1 MYPRSSDEERHAG
14 TLLVRAVLPGAYAVL
29 ASEPAVV
36 GGEEDV
42 GVLQL
47 PGRLEL
53 LDQSPY
59 HLIHRQHRLQAL
71 AVVIVDLGD
80 LFVGEPFGLLSPGG
94 LVGDVLLVEGG
105 RPGSLLLSEGSLVA
119 LCRSRGAVGGGG
131 GHVGEEGLL
140 HRRRPP
146 HEVARFFGEDVG
158 EEVLGLAAVGDY
170 LAVLVE
176 PVVVELLSVQL
187 AVPLV
192 PTRREVAWTLVA
204 RITVEVLA
212 EEGGL
217 VAAILQSDGDGVLLV
232 SLGEELFEAP
242 IGGRVSPHVV
252 VVIVEAGE

>member
-80 LFVGEPFGLLSPGG
+80 LFVGEAFGLLSPGG

-105 RPGSLLLSEGSLVA
+105 RPGSLLLSEGSLVT
-119 LCRSRGAVGGGG
+119 LRRGRGAVWGRRSYI
-131 GHVGEEGLL
+131 GEERLVLRG
-140 HRRRPP
+140 RSPD
-146 HEVARFFGEDVG
+146 EVGRFFGEDVG
-158 EEVLGLAAVGDY
+158 EEVLFLAAVGDY
-170 LAVLVE
+170 LAVLVYV
-176 PVVVELLSVQL
+176 VVVELLL
-187 AVPLV
+187 
-192 PTRREVAWTLVA
+192 
-204 RITVEVLA
+204 I
-212 EEGGL
+212 
-217 VAAILQSDGDGVLLV
+217 
-232 SLGEELFEAP
+232 
-242 IGGRVSPHVV
+242 
-252 VVIVEAGE
+252 

>member
-29 ASEPAVV
+29 APEPAVV

-42 GVLQL
+42 GIVQL

-53 LDQSPY
+53 LDQSPS

-71 AVVIVDLGD
+71 AVVIVNLGD
-80 LFVGEPFGLLSPGG
+80 LFVGEAFGLLSPGG

-119 LCRSRGAVGGGG
+119 LCRDRGAVGGGG
-131 GHVGEEGLL
+131 GHVGEERLILRG
-140 HRRRPP
+140 RPP
-146 HEVARFFGEDVG
+146 HEVGRFFGEDVG
-158 EEVLGLAAVGDY
+158 EEILGLAAVGDY
-170 LAVLVE
+170 LTVLVYV
-176 PVVVELLSVQL
+176 VVVELLTVQL

-192 PTRREVAWTLVA
+192 PTGRDVARTHVA

-217 VAAILQSDGDGVLLV
+217 VAALRQSDGDGVFLV
-232 SLGEELFEAP
+232 PLGEKPLEAP
-242 IGGRVSPHVV
+242 IGG
-252 VVIVEAGE
+252 